1 MYTKINDKLV
11 GILIRGRRHNYLN
24 FDGEMLYQRKDDMVP
39 IYLIKSIS
47 DIRTSIHEKQSEIQ
61 KQINESSASSKLL

>member
-1 MYTKINDKLV
+1 MYTKINDKVV
-11 GILIRGRRHNYLN
+11 GILIRGRRHNYLK

-47 DIRTSIHEKQSEIQ
+47 DIRTNILEKQGEIQ
-61 KQINESSASSKLL
+61 KQINASGISKHLL